1 METKRNIKIRNNIA
15 LIPFAVCMAVIFAIS
30 FLPACSGKKE
40 QQEKKP
46 AAPVTVGAVIK
57 KTVPVQIRAI
67 GNVEAYSTVSIK
79 ARVGGDLTHVY
90 FREGQDVNKGD
101 MLFTIDPRLYK
112 TALDSAKANL
122 ARDTALA
129 KKAEE
134 DLRRYTELLRDELVS
149 RSQYE
154 QVFANAEALKATV
167 ESDKAVVENAR
178 LQVEYCTIY
187 APIAG
192 RTGSLLVNQGN
203 LIKANDDKPMVV
215 INQIQPIYVNFS
227 VPEQYLREIKKYM
240 SAGKLNVEAFLSK
253 EDKKYFYGI
262 LSFMDNTVDTAT
274 GTIKLKATFS
284 NREKALW
291 PGQFV
296 TVRITLSNLQDA
308 VVVSTQA
315 IQTGQQGQFVFVVK
329 DGTAELR
336 PVIAGVTYEDV
347 TVIEKG
353 LSAGEQVVTDGQMRL
368 MPGAKVEIKN
378 AQGQKSNSQKESS
391 KTSNP
396 AKDKVK

>member
-1 METKRNIKIRNNIA
+1 METKRNIKMRNNIA

-57 KTVPVQIRAI
+57 KTVPVHIRAI

-101 MLFTIDPRLYK
+101 ILFSIDSRTYK
-112 TALDSAKANL
+112 TALDSVKANL
-122 ARDTALA
+122 LRDKALA

-134 DLRRYTELLRDELVS
+134 DLLRYTELLRDELVS

-154 QVFANAEALKATV
+154 QVFANAEALKATI
-167 ESDKAVVENAR
+167 EADKAVVENAR

-192 RTGSLLVNQGN
+192 RTGGLLVNQGN

-215 INQIQPIYVNFS
+215 INQIQPVYVNFS

-284 NREKALW
+284 NKEKALW

-336 PVIAGVTYEDV
+336 PVTAGVTYEDV

>member
-1 METKRNIKIRNNIA
+1 M
-15 LIPFAVCMAVIFAIS
+15 
-30 FLPACSGKKE
+30 
-40 QQEKKP
+40 
-46 AAPVTVGAVIK
+46 TVGAVIK
-57 KTVPVQIRAI
+57 KTVPVQIRSI

-101 MLFTIDPRLYK
+101 ILFSIDSRTYK
-112 TALDSAKANL
+112 TALDSVKANL
-122 ARDTALA
+122 LRDKALA

-134 DLRRYTELLRDELVS
+134 DLLRYTELLRDELVS

-154 QVFANAEALKATV
+154 QVFANAEALKATI
-167 ESDKAVVENAR
+167 EADKAVVENAR

-192 RTGSLLVNQGN
+192 RTGGLLVNQGN

-215 INQIQPIYVNFS
+215 INQIQPVYVNFS

-284 NREKALW
+284 NKEKALW

-336 PVIAGVTYEDV
+336 PVTAGVTYEDV

-368 MPGAKVEIKN
+368 MPGSKVEIKN
-378 AQGQKSNSQKESS
+378 AQGQNSNSQKESS

>member
-1 METKRNIKIRNNIA
+1 MKKI
-15 LIPFAVCMAVIFAIS
+15 LLLCCLLSTVYCLF
-30 FLPACSGKKE
+30 FLSACSSKKE
-40 QQEKKP
+40 QQQEKKP
-46 AAPVTVGAVIK
+46 VVPVTVGAVIK

-67 GNVEAYSTVSIK
+67 GNVEAYSIVSVK

-122 ARDTALA
+122 VRDTALA
-129 KKAEE
+129 KKADE

-154 QVFANAEALKATV
+154 QIFANAEALKATV
-167 ESDKAVVENAR
+167 EADKAVVENAR

-203 LIKANDDKPMVV
+203 LVKANDDKPMVI
-215 INQIQPIYVNFS
+215 INQIQPVYINFS
-227 VPEQYLREIKKYM
+227 VPEQYLPEIKKYM
-240 SAGKLNVEAFLSK
+240 SAGKLNVEVFLSK
-253 EDKKYFYGI
+253 EDKKSFHGV

-284 NREKALW
+284 NKEKALW

-296 TVRITLSNLQDA
+296 TVRMTLSNIQDA
-308 VVVSTQA
+308 VVVPTQA
-315 IQTGQQGQFVFVVK
+315 IQTGQQGQFVFIVK

-336 PVIAGVTYEDV
+336 PVTAGITYEDV

-353 LSAGEQVVTDGQMRL
+353 LSAGDEVVTDGQMRL
-368 MPGAKVEIKN
+368 MPVAKVEIKN

-391 KTSNP
+391 KISNP